1 MSRER
6 SPNREKAFELYKKC
20 NGRITSKEIA
30 KLLDENENNV
40 RSWRSL
46 DKWKRK
52 LNKKGAPF
60 GNTNSVGNN
69 GGAPAGNT
77 NSFKYGNYTKRI
89 PLAVKNIMDELDIEN
104 PIEKL
109 WRSICLQEA
118 RIINMQNIMHVEN
131 KDDITKVLKKTS
143 VGAKMD
149 SEEYEIQ
156 FAWDKEANLIN
167 TQTKAYSALAKMLK
181 QYDDMLHTN
190 WDTVTEE
197 QKLRVERLKV
207 QIENKELKH
216 KIEFDKEKLN
226 MQKEMLEIKKIE
238 AVNKNW

>member
-1 MSRER
+1 
-6 SPNREKAFELYKKC
+6 
-20 NGRITSKEIA
+20 
-30 KLLDENENNV
+30 
-40 RSWRSL
+40 
-46 DKWKRK
+46 
-52 LNKKGAPF
+52 
-60 GNTNSVGNN
+60 
-69 GGAPAGNT
+69 
-77 NSFKYGNYTKRI
+77 
-89 PLAVKNIMDELDIEN
+89 MDELDIEN